1 MMRLSFL
8 LLLLLSSFDI
18 SAKVERSQLTNAV
31 ESREPID
38 DLGAVVTASRNDIIT
53 VTFFTQIVDLNDA
66 VIEHVWLLNGEEQ
79 ARVELN
85 IGSFNWRT
93 YSSKRLNYLLEGDWQ
108 VQVVHEE
115 QVLHQYDFTFQTVD

>member
-1 MMRLSFL
+1 MMRTSLFVL
-8 LLLLLSSFDI
+8 FLLSSFNVF
-18 SAKVERSQLTNAV
+18 AGVERSQLTSAV
-31 ESREPID
+31 ESKEPID
-38 DLGAVVTASRNDIIT
+38 DLGAVVTASRSEIIT

-108 VQVVHEE
+108 VQVVHNQ

>member
-1 MMRLSFL
+1 MMRTSFFV
-8 LLLLLSSFDI
+8 LLLLSSFHVFA
-18 SAKVERSQLTNAV
+18 SVERSQLTSAV
-31 ESREPID
+31 ESKEPID
-38 DLGAVVTASRNDIIT
+38 DLGAVVTASRSEIIT

-108 VQVVHEE
+108 VQVVHNQ

>member
-1 MMRLSFL
+1 MMRTSFFVL
-8 LLLLLSSFDI
+8 FLLSSFNVFA
-18 SAKVERSQLTNAV
+18 SVERSQLTSAV
-31 ESREPID
+31 ESKEPID
-38 DLGAVVTASRNDIIT
+38 DLGAFVTASRSEIIT

-66 VIEHVWLLNGEEQ
+66 VIEHVWLLNGKEQ

-108 VQVVHEE
+108 VQVVHNQ